1 MVHKEDITVRGET
14 YRATITTVVKL
25 APSNVK
31 TVRFMM
37 KGHYTVK
44 DEEGNKVVKNFAR
57 LINNYKYNQLKK
69 VKGVKSEVKTTPQ
82 VKKERKP
89 RAPAKPR
96 RKTCEEIGAGALS
109 RCRTRRGESS
119 M

>member
-1 MVHKEDITVRGET
+1 MVRENITIRGEIH
-14 YRATITTVVKL
+14 RATITHVVKL

-31 TVRFMM
+31 TVRFMK

-44 DEEGNKVVKNFAR
+44 DKDGKKVTKKFAR
-57 LINNYKYNQLKK
+57 LVKESEYDRLEGA
-69 VKGVKSEVKTTPQ
+69 KGVKSEVKTTPQ

-96 RKTCEEIGAGALS
+96 RKTCEEISAGALS
-109 RCRTRRGESS
+109 RCRTRRGESG